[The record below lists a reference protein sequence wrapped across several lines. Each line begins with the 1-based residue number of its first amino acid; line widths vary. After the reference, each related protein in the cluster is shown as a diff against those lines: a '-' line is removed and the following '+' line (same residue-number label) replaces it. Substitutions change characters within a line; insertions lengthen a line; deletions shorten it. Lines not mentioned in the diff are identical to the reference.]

1 MKKKIEIFLLA
12 LFAFM
17 GLVSGFF
24 DARKLSEPAWWSLFS
39 TFLVGITIFYWYR
52 VDSIQKEFKRSFIL
66 SVGVVAVAP
75 LAIPLY
81 VFSSNE
87 KGLRLRA
94 LGRVLGYTCLLIL
107 MGVVG
112 GIVGSL
118 IS

>member
-1 MKKKIEIFLLA
+1 
-12 LFAFM
+12 M
-17 GLVSGFF
+17 GLVGGFF
-24 DARKLSEPAWWSLFS
+24 DARNLSEPTWWRLFS
-39 TFLVGITIFYWYR
+39 SFLVSVSIFCWYR
-52 VDSIQKEFKRSFIL
+52 ADSIQKEFKRTFWL
-66 SVGVVAVAP
+66 NVGVVAVAP

-94 LGRVLGYTCLLIL
+94 LGRVLGYSVLLFL

-112 GIVGSL
+112 GVIGSV